1 MDNGIRNGVW
11 AVLLAVGL
19 VGCGD
24 TGKLEQVAG
33 DYACALQENVV
44 QHRELATGAVEGI
57 VVATGVLSTA
67 DIEEGK
73 RVLAKTA
80 QAAQVPVEQIKAVAQ
95 QVNCKTVVGSA
106 SDLVRGAAS
115 ALK

>member
-1 MDNGIRNGVW
+1 MKIGIGNGILALLVV
-11 AVLLAVGL
+11 AVL

-24 TGKLEQVAG
+24 TNKIEQVAG
-33 DYACALQENVV
+33 DYACALQDNIV
-44 QHRELATGAVEGI
+44 QNKELATGAVEGI

-80 QAAQVPVEQIKAVAQ
+80 QAAQVPVEQLKAAAQ
-95 QVNCKTVVGSA
+95 QVNCKAVVGSA
-106 SDLVRGAAS
+106 SDLVRGAA
-115 ALK
+115 AVLK

>member
-1 MDNGIRNGVW
+1 MKNGIRNGLCV
-11 AVLLAVGL
+11 VLTTTGL

-24 TGKLEQVAG
+24 TGKIEQVAG

-44 QHRELATGAVEGI
+44 QHRERATEAVEGI

-73 RVLAKTA
+73 RVLATTA
-80 QAAQVPVEQIKAVAQ
+80 QAAHVPVEQLKAMAQ
-95 QVNCKTVVGSA
+95 QVNCKTVVGNA
-106 SDLVRGAAS
+106 SDLVRGAAA